1 MITATRRAFLAAI
14 PTTAFSYSRIIGA
27 NDRISLGHIGIG
39 SRGSELAAMAGR
51 LKDKQNLELTA
62 VCDLWTV
69 NRDRA
74 AARAEKTYGRAPRAF
89 DDMEKLL
96 ALPDID
102 AVIVST
108 ADFQHSPHLKTVL
121 DAGKH
126 VYCEKPMATELADAK
141 AARDT
146 YRRAKRIV
154 QIGTQHR
161 SEAYQRET
169 KKIIDSGALG
179 DISKVEI
186 VWNYNGPRWRGRP
199 EVKKIRE
206 EDTNWKKWLLNKPPR
221 PFDPRAY
228 FEFRLY
234 RDFSSG
240 IPSQWMCHAL
250 DLIHYFMDDH
260 FPRSVVAHGGVY
272 AWHDG
277 RENPDT
283 FQALLEYPKGFL
295 VSYSTS
301 FGNDSDSFSRI
312 MGKKATLYNEGGE
325 GSPRWRLVQE
335 VGNHEDNPYIKRPSR
350 FVTLPGSDQPGPPA
364 IGDED
369 LSHMTNWL
377 TCLRTG
383 EQPHATPED
392 GFAHSVAV
400 IMAARAQREGR
411 TLYWDAAAED
421 ITANPP
427 KASA

>member
-1 MITATRRAFLAAI
+1 MSTPSRRTFLAAAI

-39 SRGSELAAMAGR
+39 NRGSELASMAGR
-51 LKDKQNLELTA
+51 LKDKHNLEMTA

-89 DDMEKLL
+89 QNMEELL
-96 ALPDID
+96 ALPGID

-108 ADFQHSPHLKTVL
+108 ADFQHSLHLKTVL

-126 VYCEKPMATELADAK
+126 AYCEKPMATELADAK
-141 AARDT
+141 AAREAF
-146 YRRAKRIV
+146 RRSKRIV

-161 SEAYQRET
+161 SEPYQRET

-179 DISKVEI
+179 DISKIEI

-206 EDTNWKKWLLNKPPR
+206 QDTNWKKWLLNKPDR
-221 PFDPRAY
+221 PFDPQAY

-240 IPSQWMCHAL
+240 IASQWMSHGI
-250 DLIHYFMDDH
+250 DLVHYFMDDH
-260 FPRSVVAHGGVY
+260 FPRSAAAHGGVY

-283 FQALLEYPKGFL
+283 FQALLEYPKGFM

-335 VGNHEDNPYIKRPSR
+335 VGNHEDNPYIKRPWR
-350 FVTLPGSDQPGPPA
+350 FVTLPGSDQPGPPG

-369 LSHMTNWL
+369 LSHVTNWL
-377 TCLRTG
+377 ECLRSG
-383 EQPHATPED
+383 EQPHATVND
-392 GFAHSVAV
+392 GFAHSVAI

-411 TLYWDAAAED
+411 TLYWDPKAED
-421 ITANPP
+421 IVTQPP
-427 KASA
+427 KA